1 LGWIYLASGIPF
13 TLVPDLQGVSH
24 YSIKGQVETLENTR
38 YPSQESKLEYLIL
51 ADMEESK
58 VIFKT

>member
-1 LGWIYLASGIPF
+1 
-13 TLVPDLQGVSH
+13 LVPDLQGVSH